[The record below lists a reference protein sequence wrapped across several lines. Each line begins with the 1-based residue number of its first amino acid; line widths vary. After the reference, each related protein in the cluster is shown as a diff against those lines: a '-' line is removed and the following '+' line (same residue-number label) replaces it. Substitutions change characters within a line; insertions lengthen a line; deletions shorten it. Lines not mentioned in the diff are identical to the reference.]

1 MHFFQNYPFLVPLVA
16 LFLAESL
23 KVIVTSIQQK
33 HFSAQTFLHS
43 GGMPSGH
50 STLVSSLATLVAL
63 KNSVHS
69 IEFAIAMVMAIVV
82 LYDAVS
88 IRWQAGKHAKILN
101 QLQKEKKLDERLG
114 HSYLQ
119 MFAGTVLGILVSVGL
134 YSL

>member
-1 MHFFQNYPFLVPLVA
+1 MHFFQNYPFLIPLVA

-23 KVIVTSIQQK
+23 KLVITSIQQK

-50 STLVSSLATLVAL
+50 STLVSALATLIAL
-63 KNSVHS
+63 KKSVHS
-69 IEFAIAMVMAIVV
+69 IEFAMAMVLAIVV

-101 QLQKEKKLDERLG
+101 QLQKEKKLDEQLG

-119 MFAGTVLGILVSVGL
+119 MFAGTVLGILVTIVL
-134 YSL
+134 FYL